1 MIDLKTSYAG
11 LTLDNPVIVGS
22 SGLVDHADKVRRM
35 ADYGPGA
42 IVLKSLFEE
51 QILADSGRIT
61 DVNFYP
67 EALDYIRNYSRS
79 NTVGNYLNLI
89 EEAKK
94 AIHQPIIASINC
106 LSGSGW
112 TDFARQIE
120 EAGADALELNIFI
133 LPVDDREP
141 ARIEKK
147 YFEVLDQVKAKTRLP
162 LIVKISPYFT
172 NLIYMVH
179 QFYAHGA
186 KAVVLFNRLYEP
198 DIDLATDH
206 VTSHDVFSNPAELR
220 QTLRW
225 ISLISDKDRKIDLSA
240 STGVHDPA
248 AVIKL
253 LLAGATTVQV
263 CSVLY
268 KKGPEY
274 LQVLVKGLGDWM
286 QKKGYENID
295 DFRGSMNYRSHE
307 DPATWERVQFM
318 RYYSDRH

>member
-1 MIDLKTSYAG
+1 MVSLQTSYAG
-11 LTLDNPVIVGS
+11 LSLDNPIVVGS
-22 SGLVDHADKVRRM
+22 SGLVDNPDKVRRM
-35 ADYGPGA
+35 ADFGPGA

-61 DVNFYP
+61 EVNAYP
-67 EALDYIRNYSRS
+67 EALDYIRNYSKS
-79 NTVGNYLNLI
+79 HTVGKYLDLI
-89 EEAKK
+89 GDARKTV
-94 AIHQPIIASINC
+94 HLPIIASINC
-106 LSGSGW
+106 ISGSVW
-112 TDFARQIE
+112 TGFARQIE

-133 LPVDDREP
+133 LPVDDLES

-172 NLIYMVH
+172 NLVYMVH

-186 KAVVLFNRLYEP
+186 QAVVLFNRLYEP
-198 DIDLATDH
+198 DIDLAENH
-206 VTSHDVFSNPAELR
+206 VTSHDVFSNPADLR
-220 QTLRW
+220 QSLRW

-253 LLAGATTVQV
+253 LLAGASTVQV

-268 KKGPEY
+268 KNGPEY
-274 LQVLVKGLGDWM
+274 LQILLNGLENWM
-286 QKKGYENID
+286 QKKGYNNID
-295 DFRGSMNYRSHE
+295 DFRGLLNYRSHE

-318 RYYSDRH
+318 RYYSERH

>member
-1 MIDLKTSYAG
+1 MASLKTSYAG
-11 LTLDNPVIVGS
+11 LTLENPIVVGS
-22 SGLVDHADKVRRM
+22 SGLVDHVDKVRRM
-35 ADYGPGA
+35 AGYGPGA

-61 DVNFYP
+61 DVNAYP

-89 EEAKK
+89 GDSKK
-94 AIHQPIIASINC
+94 AVQQPIIASINC
-106 LSGSGW
+106 ISGAGW

-133 LPVDDREP
+133 LPVDDRDP
-141 ARIEKK
+141 AGIEKK
-147 YFEVLDQVKAKTRLP
+147 YFEVLDRVKAKTRLP
-162 LIVKISPYFT
+162 VIVKISPFFT
-172 NLIYMVH
+172 NLVYMVH

-186 KAVVLFNRLYEP
+186 QAVVLFNRLYEP
-198 DIDLATDH
+198 DIDIADGQ
-206 VTSHDVFSNPAELR
+206 VTSHDVFSNPADLR

-248 AVIKL
+248 ALIKL

-263 CSVLY
+263 CSALY

-274 LQVLVKGLGDWM
+274 LEVLVKGLNDWM
-286 QKKGYENID
+286 QKKGYTSLD
-295 DFRGSMNYRSHE
+295 DFRGSLNYRSHE

-318 RYYSDRH
+318 RYYSDRR

>member
-1 MIDLKTSYAG
+1 MKTVYAG
-11 LTLDNPVIVGS
+11 LTLDNPIIAGS
-22 SGLVDHADKVRRM
+22 SGMLDQPDKVRRT
-35 ADYGPGA
+35 AEYGPGA

-61 DVNFYP
+61 DMNAYP
-67 EALDYIRNYSRS
+67 EALDYIQHYSRS
-79 NTVGNYLNLI
+79 NSIGTYLNLI
-89 EEAKK
+89 EESKK
-94 AIHQPIIASINC
+94 SVHQPVIASISC
-106 LSGSGW
+106 LTGSGW
-112 TDFARQIE
+112 TDFARQIA
-120 EAGADALELNIFI
+120 EAGADALELNVFI
-133 LPVDDREP
+133 LPVDHQDP
-141 ARIEKK
+141 GKIEKK
-147 YFEVLDQVKAKTRLP
+147 YYDIIDQVKAKTRLP
-162 LIVKISPYFT
+162 LIIKISPFFT
-172 NLIYMVH
+172 NLVYTVH

-186 KAVVLFNRLYEP
+186 NAVVLFNRLYEP
-198 DIDLATDH
+198 DIDLASH
-206 VTSHDVFSNPAELR
+206 QVTSHDVFSNPSELR

-225 ISLISDKDRKIDLSA
+225 ISLISDKDRKMDLSA

-274 LQVLVKGLGDWM
+274 MQVLVKGLGDWM
-286 QKKGYENID
+286 KEKGYEAID
-295 DFRGSMNYRSHE
+295 DFRGSLNYRSHE